1 MDQKQQ
7 LDIICAGETLIDFI
21 GNQKERPI
29 AEIKDYHRYL
39 GGSPTNVAMNL
50 ARFGLNVGLIAAI
63 GKDGFGTYIKERFD
77 EADINL
83 NGLQEVDTHP
93 TTVIFVSRT
102 EGSPEFIPM
111 RAADYQISAEQL
123 PVEDLKRTR
132 LFHCSC
138 FGLSRQPARD
148 SILQAAQIAHS
159 AGATVS
165 IDINYAPSI
174 WPDRAEALEVV
185 KKYCAYGAL
194 IKASLDDV
202 ERIFGYAL
210 EPKELFKTL
219 HDWGAAM
226 ICLTLGKKGAMLS
239 QPGVEPI
246 ELPAMKVEKIMDA
259 TGAGDAFWSGFLFAY
274 LKEMSPRDCMSTGL
288 KTAAIKLQNVGRIP
302 DYASMLHTVLNL

>member
-1 MDQKQQ
+1 MSQNQQ

-21 GNQKERPI
+21 GNQKEKPI

-63 GKDGFGTYIKERFD
+63 GKDGFGTYIKARFE
-77 EADINL
+77 EAEINL
-83 NGLQEVDTHP
+83 KGLQEVDAHP

-111 RAADYQISAEQL
+111 RGADFQISEKHL
-123 PVEDLKRTR
+123 PTENLKNTR

-138 FGLSRQPARD
+138 FGLSRQPARS
-148 SILQAAQIAHS
+148 SILAAASQAHA
-159 AGATVS
+159 AGATLS

-185 KKYCAYGAL
+185 KNYCAMNPL

-202 ERIFGYAL
+202 ERIFGYPMA
-210 EPKELFKTL
+210 PDELFKTL
-219 HDWGAAM
+219 HDWGAKM

-239 QPGVEPI
+239 QPGEAPI

-274 LKEMSPRDCMSTGL
+274 LKEMAPRDCMSTGL